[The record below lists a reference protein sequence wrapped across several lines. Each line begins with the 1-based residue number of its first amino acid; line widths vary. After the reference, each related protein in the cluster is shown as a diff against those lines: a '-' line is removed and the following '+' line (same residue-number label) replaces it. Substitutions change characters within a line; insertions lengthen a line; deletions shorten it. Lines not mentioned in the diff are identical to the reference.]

1 MTATAL
7 SRLTLTDF
15 RSYVGAE
22 LALDGRP
29 VFLVGPNGAGKTNLL
44 EAISLFTPGR
54 GLRGAAIAELGRRLP
69 GETVGRAWAVSA
81 SVSVAGEATQVG
93 TGVAEAGAARRT
105 VRVGGETVPP
115 GRLADHLRQVWLTPA
130 QDRLFLE
137 GAAERRRFFDRLVF
151 AAIPRHAA
159 HAQAYDRA
167 SRERMRLLTDDT
179 QAPDPAWLDALEARL
194 AEAGALM
201 AEARA
206 TTLAALQAEIDGRG
220 ERPFPQARLSLT
232 GEWEQLAAAGAEI
245 ADIEARLAEAGALMA
260 EARATTLA
268 ALQAEIDGRGERPFP
283 QARLSLTGE
292 WEQLAAAGA
301 EIADIEARLA
311 KALAAARPRD
321 AAAGR
326 ALTGP
331 HRGDLAVVHVEK
343 DRPAAECSTGEQKAL
358 ILNLVLAQ
366 AASLARSDTAPS
378 PLLLLDEVAAHLDA
392 RRRGALFDEIEALGL
407 QAFLTGTDE
416 VLFEA
421 LAGRAQGFRVD
432 GSALLTLD

>member
-1 MTATAL
+1 VTATAL
-7 SRLTLTDF
+7 ARLTLIDF
-15 RSYVGAE
+15 RSYAAADV
-22 LALDGRP
+22 ALDGRP

-54 GLRGAAIAELGRRLP
+54 GLRGSAIAELGRRLP
-69 GETVGRAWAVSA
+69 GEAQGRAWAVSA
-81 SVSVAGEATQVG
+81 AVRANGEETQVG
-93 TGVAEAGAARRT
+93 TGVETAGAPRRA
-105 VRVGGETVPP
+105 VRIAGETVPP

-159 HAQAYDRA
+159 HAQAYERA
-167 SRERMRLLTDDT
+167 MRERMRLLTDEA

-206 TTLAALQAEIDGRG
+206 TTLSALQSEINGRG
-220 ERPFPQARLSLT
+220 ERPFPQARLSLA
-232 GEWEQLAAAGAEI
+232 GEWEQMASAG
-245 ADIEARLAEAGALMA
+245 
-260 EARATTLA
+260 
-268 ALQAEIDGRGERPFP
+268 
-283 QARLSLTGE
+283 SS
-292 WEQLAAAGA
+292 
-301 EIADIEARLA
+301 IADIEARLA
-311 KALAAARPRD
+311 KALSDARPRD

-331 HRGDLAVVHVEK
+331 HRGDLGVVHAEK

-358 ILNLVLAQ
+358 ILNLALAQ
-366 AASLARSDTAPS
+366 AARLARAESQPAPI
-378 PLLLLDEVAAHLDA
+378 LLLDEVAAHLDA
-392 RRRGALFDEIEALGL
+392 RRRTALFDEITALGL

-416 VLFEA
+416 ALFEG
-421 LAGRAQGFRVD
+421 LAGRAQGFAVEAA
-432 GSALLTLD
+432 ALAPI